1 MMATPV
7 RRRTRARELALQFLY
22 AYEMRGE
29 EAMEDLDAFVDHHTK
44 TGEAVTNEE
53 PGKERIEVADYARD
67 LVRGVH
73 DHFNEVNRWIEHIA
87 RNWRLDRMAYLDR
100 NILRIALYE
109 LLHQPEIPFKVV
121 INEAIDIA
129 KRYSTA
135 QSGSFVNGILDRA
148 RVLIED
154 ARASAGGEVPLAPA
168 VGSAGLGAADPDAVR
183 RLDDLP
189 QSLPEGAPIPRPAR
203 ATDSDAAA
211 SGEGSTSRHDSPSSD
226 DEVAIPQTGEFPE
239 LGTPEYPAAPDLADP
254 AALPRPRRR
263 RTVPRRRPDSS
274 DER

>member
-1 MMATPV
+1 MMVTPV

-29 EAMEDLDAFVDHHTK
+29 EAMDELDAFIDHHTK
-44 TGEAVTNEE
+44 TGEGIANEL
-53 PGKERIEVADYARD
+53 PGKERVEVADYARD

-73 DHFNEVNRWIEHIA
+73 EHFNEVNRWIEYIA

-109 LLHQPEIPFKVV
+109 LLHQSEVPFKVV

-129 KRYSTA
+129 KRFSTA

-154 ARASAGGEVPLAPA
+154 ARVHAAGEVPLAPA
-168 VGSAGLGAADPDAVR
+168 AGSAGSGAAEPDAIR
-183 RLDDLP
+183 RLDDRPQALP
-189 QSLPEGAPIPRPAR
+189 AGAPIPRPAR
-203 ATDSDAAA
+203 AGDSDPATSGGEAIA
-211 SGEGSTSRHDSPSSD
+211 SEDDVESPQ
-226 DEVAIPQTGEFPE
+226 IGEFPE
-239 LGTPEYPAAPDLADP
+239 LGKPEYPAAPDLADP

-263 RTVPRRRPDSS
+263 RSVRRRRPDSS